1 MIKSI
6 DFIENY
12 LQNEI
17 KRTVEVFME
26 TSYIILGFAALIV
39 LAIAFLI
46 LMNKSKNKKRI
57 ERQTAYLEVQGYK
70 RKLRRENAL
79 KFLDND
85 TLVSLES
92 QGFTKDEAKMLM
104 DEAEKQVKEG
114 KFQEDRLMQDHKE
127 RKNVW
132 TGS

>member
-1 MIKSI
+1 MRKSI
-6 DFIENY
+6 DLMKNY

-17 KRTVEVFME
+17 KHTVEVFME

-46 LMNKSKNKKRI
+46 LMNKSKDKKRI

-104 DEAEKQVKEG
+104 DEAEKQVTEG
-114 KFQEDRLMQDHKE
+114 KFQEDRIRQDHKD